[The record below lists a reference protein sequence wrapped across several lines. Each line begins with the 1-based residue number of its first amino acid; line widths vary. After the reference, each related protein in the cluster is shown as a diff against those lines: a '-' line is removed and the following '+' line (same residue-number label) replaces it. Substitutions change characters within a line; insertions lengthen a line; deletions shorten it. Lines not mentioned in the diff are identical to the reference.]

1 MNKVHPQDDE
11 CIDAF
16 VEHLWLHQGVSDNTQ
31 ASYRS
36 DLRRFC
42 DYLSEQQQRLLTM
55 TTSELQDYLL
65 WRRSQGLSP
74 RSTSRFLSAMK
85 KFAQFAV
92 KQGWLAS
99 DPSAKL
105 QRPKLPQ
112 GIPHSLSEGDVE
124 ALLQAPNVDTELGLR
139 DRTMLEVLYA
149 SGLRV
154 SELIR
159 LQSDQVSIKQG
170 LVRIVGKGDKERLVP
185 LGEEAV
191 DWLQK
196 YLRSGRPLLSD
207 KQSPWVFISQ
217 RGTLLTRQAFWYR
230 LKHYANE
237 AGISAHLSPHTLRHA
252 FATHLLNHG
261 ADLRVLQMLLGH
273 SDLSTTQIYTQVAR
287 ERLQAL
293 HAEHHPRG

>member
-1 MNKVHPQDDE
+1 MTQVHPQDDE
-11 CIDAF
+11 RIDAF
-16 VEHLWLHQGVSDNTQ
+16 VEYLWLHHGVSNNTQ
-31 ASYRS
+31 AAYRS
-36 DLRRFC
+36 DLRRYC
-42 DYLSEQQQRLLTM
+42 DYLMTQKLGLLD
-55 TTSELQDYLL
+55 TTSTILQDYLL

-92 KQGWLAS
+92 KQGWLNT
-99 DPSAKL
+99 DPSARLK
-105 QRPKLPQ
+105 RPKLPQ
-112 GIPHSLSEGDVE
+112 SIPHSLSEADVD
-124 ALLQAPNVDTELGLR
+124 ALLHAPATDTELGLR

-159 LQSDQVSIKQG
+159 LQLEQVSLQQG
-170 LVRIVGKGDKERLVP
+170 LVRIIGKGDKERLVP
-185 LGEEAV
+185 LGEEAL
-191 DWLQK
+191 DWLQQ
-196 YLRSGRPLLSD
+196 YLRHGRPALSD
-207 KQSPWVFISQ
+207 KNSPWIFITQ

-230 LKHYANE
+230 IKHYAAQ
-237 AGISAHLSPHTLRHA
+237 AGIRAHLSPHTLRHA

-287 ERLQAL
+287 ERLQSL
-293 HAEHHPRG
+293 HAQHHPRG

>member
-1 MNKVHPQDDE
+1 MTKVHPQDDE
-11 CIDAF
+11 YIDAF
-16 VEHLWLHQGVSDNTQ
+16 IEHLWLHQGVSHNTQ
-31 ASYRS
+31 SSYRS
-36 DLRRFC
+36 DLRRYC
-42 DYLSEQQQRLLTM
+42 DFLSQTQQRLTD
-55 TTSELQDYLL
+55 TTTLLLQDYLL

-92 KQGWLAS
+92 KQGWFAT
-99 DPSAKL
+99 DPSATLK
-105 QRPKLPQ
+105 RPKLPQ
-112 GIPHSLSEGDVE
+112 AIPHSLSEQDVE
-124 ALLQAPNVDTELGLR
+124 NLLAAPDTDNELGLR
-139 DRTMLEVLYA
+139 DRAMLEVLYA

-159 LQSDQVSIKQG
+159 LQADQLSINQG
-170 LVRIVGKGDKERLVP
+170 LVRIIGKGDKERLVP
-185 LGEEAV
+185 LGQEAL
-191 DWLQK
+191 DWLQQ
-196 YLRSGRPLLSD
+196 YLRVGRPNLSA
-207 KQSPWVFISQ
+207 KQSPWIFITQ

-230 LKHYANE
+230 IKHYASI
-237 AGISAHLSPHTLRHA
+237 AGIRAHLSPHTLRHA

-293 HAEHHPRG
+293 HAQHHPRG